1 MADDTVGL
9 LDALGVQKA
18 VVFGGSMGGMITQFL
33 LINHTH
39 RVHAAVLAFTSGS
52 FKTLCEITMVLDSAA
67 AAHCG

>member
-1 MADDTVGL
+1 MAEDAVGL

-52 FKTLCEITMVLDSAA
+52 S
-67 AAHCG
+67 